1 MTPWLSAALEIA
13 LVVGVLAVIHV
24 PLGDYMARMYT
35 SDKHWRVERG
45 FYRVLRIDSRA
56 DQRWYTY
63 LLSVLGFSVVS
74 IIVLWTLLSV
84 QSHLPFDFGRTG
96 MPKAQGFNT
105 AISFVTN
112 TNWQSYSG
120 ETALGY
126 TVQAIGLTVQNFLS
140 GAVGMVVV
148 AALIRGL
155 IRRHTDRLGNFWV
168 DLTRTTVRLLLPL
181 SIVIAVVMVAG
192 GVIQNLSAPADITT
206 LAGGTQTIP
215 GGLVA
220 SQEVIK
226 QLGTNGGGY
235 FNANSGHPFENPTQW
250 TNLLAIVLM
259 LAIPFSLPRTFGRMV
274 GSIKQGVAILV
285 TMAIL
290 WTGSLITTLAV
301 ESAHPGVA
309 LQAAG
314 AAMEGKEVRFGV
326 PISSLFEIST
336 TLTSTGAVDS
346 THSSFTGLG
355 GGALLLNMLL
365 GEIAPGG
372 TGSGLYGM
380 LILAMVGV
388 FVAGLMVG
396 RTPTYL
402 GKRIGG
408 EQMKYVSLYILATPA
423 LVLLGTGIALLVP
436 SAKSAVLNSGPHSL
450 TEIVYA
456 FGSAANNNGSA
467 FAGLSAN
474 NNFYNIA
481 LGVVMLLGRFI
492 PIGVV
497 LALAGSLGRQ
507 GFRPDDSGTLPTHKL
522 QFITILLGVVVLVAA
537 LTYLPALALG
547 PIAEAS
553 R

>member
-1 MTPWLSAALEIA
+1 MSPWVSAALEIA
-13 LVVGVLAVIHV
+13 LVVIVLAIVHV
-24 PLGDYMARMYT
+24 PLGDYMAKIYT
-35 SDKHWRVERG
+35 SKNDLKIETG
-45 FYRVLRIDSRA
+45 FYRVLRIDSKA

-63 LLSVLGFSVVS
+63 LISLLAFSVLS
-74 IIVLWTLLSV
+74 IALLWGLLAA
-84 QSHLPFDFGRTG
+84 QAHLPFDFGRPG
-96 MPKAQGFNT
+96 IPKAQSFNT
-105 AISFVTN
+105 AVSFVTN

-140 GAVGMVVV
+140 ASVGMVVV

-168 DLTRTTVRLLLPL
+168 DLTRTTVRLMLPV
-181 SIVIAVVMVAG
+181 SIVIALVMVAG
-192 GVIQNLSAPADITT
+192 GVIQNLNAPVDLTT
-206 LAGGTQTIP
+206 LAGGTQTLP

-226 QLGTNGGGY
+226 QFGTNGGGY

-259 LAIPFSLPRTFGRMV
+259 LSIPFSLPRTFGRMV
-274 GSIKQGVAILV
+274 GSIKQGVAILI
-285 TMAIL
+285 TMGIL
-290 WTGSLITTLAV
+290 WATSLVLTLISEEKHA
-301 ESAHPGVA
+301 GVA

-314 AAMEGKEVRFGV
+314 AAMEGKEVRFGIPV
-326 PISSLFEIST
+326 TSLFEIST
-336 TLTSTGAVDS
+336 TLTSTGAVTS

-355 GGALLLNMLL
+355 GGVLLLNMLL

-380 LILAMVGV
+380 LVLAMVGV
-388 FVAGLMVG
+388 FIAGLMVG

-408 EQMKYVSLYILATPA
+408 EQMKYVAGYILATPA

-436 SAKSAVLNSGPHSL
+436 SAKAAVLNSGPHSL
-450 TEIVYA
+450 TEITYA

-467 FAGLSAN
+467 FAGLGAN

-481 LGVVMLLGRFI
+481 LGVVMFLGRFV
-492 PIGVV
+492 PMALV

-507 GFRPDDSGTLPTHKL
+507 GVRPDDSGTLPTHKL

-547 PIAEAS
+547 PIAEGLS
-553 R
+553 

>member
-1 MTPWLSAALEIA
+1 MSPAIIAALEIA
-13 LVVGVLAVIHV
+13 LVIAVLAAIHV
-24 PLGDYMARMYT
+24 PLGDYIAKIYT
-35 SDKHWRVERG
+35 SQKDWKLEKG
-45 FYRVLRIDSRA
+45 FYRVLRIDAKA

-63 LLSVLGFSVVS
+63 LISVMTFSVIS
-74 IIVLWTLLSV
+74 IALLWGLLAA
-84 QSHLPFDFGRTG
+84 QAHLPFDFGRPG
-96 MPKAQGFNT
+96 MPKAQSFNT
-105 AISFVTN
+105 AVSFVTN

-126 TVQAIGLTVQNFLS
+126 TVQAVGLTVQNFLS

-155 IRRHTDRLGNFWV
+155 VRRHTDRLGNFWV
-168 DLTRTTVRLLLPL
+168 DLTRTTIRLMLPI
-181 SIVIAVVMVAG
+181 SIVIALVMVAA
-192 GVIQNLSAPADITT
+192 GVIQNLNAPLDVTT
-206 LAGGTQTIP
+206 LAGGSQTLP

-235 FNANSGHPFENPTQW
+235 FNANSGHPFENPTMA
-250 TNLLAIVLM
+250 TNMLAIVLM

-274 GSIKQGVAILV
+274 GSLKQGVAILI
-285 TMAIL
+285 TMVIL
-290 WTGSLITTLAV
+290 WAGSLATALGF
-301 ESAHPGVA
+301 ENAHPGAA

-314 AAMEGKEVRFGV
+314 AAMEGKEVRFGI
-326 PISSLFEIST
+326 PMSSLFEIST

-346 THSSFTGLG
+346 THSSFTGIG
-355 GGALLLNMLL
+355 GGTLLLNILL

-380 LILAMVGV
+380 LILAMVAV
-388 FVAGLMVG
+388 FIAGLMVG

-408 EQMKYVSLYILATPA
+408 EQMKFVAAYILATPA
-423 LVLLGTGIALLVP
+423 LVLIGTGVALLVP
-436 SAKSAVLNSGPHSL
+436 SAKAAVLNSGPHSL
-450 TEIVYA
+450 TEITYA
-456 FGSAANNNGSA
+456 FASAGNNNGSA
-467 FAGLSAN
+467 FAGLGAN

-481 LGVVMLLGRFI
+481 LGVVMFLGRFV
-492 PIGVV
+492 PIALV

-507 GFRPDDSGTLPTHKL
+507 GFRPDDSGTLPTHKA
-522 QFITILLGVVVLVAA
+522 QFVTILLGVVVLVAA

-547 PIAEAS
+547 PIAEGLS
-553 R
+553 

>member
-1 MTPWLSAALEIA
+1 MSPWITSGLEIA
-13 LVVGVLAVIHV
+13 LVVAVLAVIHV
-24 PLGDYMARMYT
+24 PLGDYMARIYT
-35 SDKHWRVERG
+35 SKKDLRIESG
-45 FYRVLRIDSRA
+45 FYRLLRIDSKA
-56 DQRWYTY
+56 DQRWFTY
-63 LLSVLGFSVVS
+63 LISLMAFSVLS
-74 IIVLWTLLSV
+74 IALLWALLSV
-84 QSHLPFDFGRTG
+84 QAHLPYDFGRAG

-105 AISFVTN
+105 AVSFVTN

-120 ETALGY
+120 ESALGY
-126 TVQAIGLTVQNFLS
+126 AVQAIGLTVQNFLS

-155 IRRHTDRLGNFWV
+155 TRRHTDRLGNFWV
-168 DLTRTTVRLLLPL
+168 DLTRTTVRLMLPV
-181 SIVIAVVMVAG
+181 SIVIALVMVAA
-192 GVIQNLSAPADITT
+192 GVIQNLSAPLDVTT
-206 LAGGTQTIP
+206 LAGGTQTLP

-226 QLGTNGGGY
+226 QFGTNGGGY
-235 FNANSGHPFENPTQW
+235 FNANSGHPFENPTQA

-259 LAIPFSLPRTFGRMV
+259 LAIPFALPRTFGRMV
-274 GSIKQGVAILV
+274 GSLKQGFAILV
-285 TMAIL
+285 TMVVL
-290 WTGSLITTLAV
+290 WVGSLITTISLE
-301 ESAHPGVA
+301 ESHAGVA
-309 LQAAG
+309 LKAAG
-314 AAMEGKEVRFGV
+314 AAMEGKEVRFGI
-326 PISSLFEIST
+326 PISSLFEVST
-336 TLTSTGAVDS
+336 TLTSTGAIDS

-355 GGALLLNMLL
+355 GGVLLLNLLL

-380 LILAMVGV
+380 LILAMVAV
-388 FVAGLMVG
+388 FIAGLMVG

-408 EQMKYVSLYILATPA
+408 EQMKYVATYILATPS

-436 SAKSAVLNSGPHSL
+436 SAKAAVLNTGPHSL

-467 FAGLSAN
+467 FAGLGAN

-481 LGVVMLLGRFI
+481 LGVVMFLGRFI
-492 PIGVV
+492 PIGLV

-522 QFITILLGVVVLVAA
+522 QFITILVGVVVLVAA

-547 PIAEAS
+547 PIAEGTS
-553 R
+553 

>member
-1 MTPWLSAALEIA
+1 MTPWLSAALEIT
-13 LVVGVLAVIHV
+13 LVVAVLAIIHV
-24 PLGDYMARMYT
+24 PLGEYMARIYT
-35 SDKHWRVERG
+35 SDKHWKVERG
-45 FYRVLRIDSRA
+45 FYRLLRIDSRA

-63 LLSVLGFSVVS
+63 LLSVLGFSAVS
-74 IIVLWTLLSV
+74 ILLLWALLSA
-84 QSHLPFDFGRTG
+84 QSYLPFDFGRAG
-96 MPKAQGFNT
+96 LPKAQGFNT
-105 AISFVTN
+105 AVSFVTN

-155 IRRHTDRLGNFWV
+155 VRRHTDRLGNFWV
-168 DLTRTTVRLLLPL
+168 DLTRTTVRLLLPI
-181 SIVIAVVMVAG
+181 STVIALVMVAG
-192 GVIQNLSAPADITT
+192 GVIQNLNAPTDITT
-206 LAGGTQTIP
+206 LAGGSQTIP

-235 FNANSGHPFENPTQW
+235 FNANSGHPFENPAQW

-259 LAIPFSLPRTFGRMV
+259 LAIPFALPRTFGRMV
-274 GSIKQGVAILV
+274 GSIKQGVAILI
-285 TMAIL
+285 TMAVL
-290 WTGSLITTLAV
+290 WAGSLTTTLV
-301 ESAHPGVA
+301 LEESHAGAA
-309 LQAAG
+309 LRAAG

-326 PISSLFEIST
+326 PMSTLFEVST

-408 EQMKYVSLYILATPA
+408 EQMKYVALYILATPA
-423 LVLLGTGIALLVP
+423 LVLLGTGVALLVP

-474 NNFYNIA
+474 NDFYNIA
-481 LGVVMLLGRFI
+481 LGVVMLLGRFV
-492 PIGVV
+492 PIAMV

-522 QFITILLGVVVLVAA
+522 QFITILIGVVVLVAA

-547 PIAEAS
+547 PIAEGSA
-553 R
+553 